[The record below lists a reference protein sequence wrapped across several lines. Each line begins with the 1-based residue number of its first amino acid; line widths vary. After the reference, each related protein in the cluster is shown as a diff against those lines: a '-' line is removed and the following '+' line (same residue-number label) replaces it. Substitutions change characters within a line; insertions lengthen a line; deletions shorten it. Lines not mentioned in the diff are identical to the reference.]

1 MGELKEQAIQAALR
15 HEQAL
20 KDAQVAAE
28 ARLAEVV
35 EDSTNSNT
43 VLTAELDEERKARKA
58 AERLIETMTTDHREY
73 DRLVMKIDALALR
86 KFLPCPFFR
95 L

>member
-1 MGELKEQAIQAALR
+1 MQAALQ
-15 HEQAL
+15 HDQAL
-20 KDAQVAAE
+20 KDAQAAAE

-43 VLTAELDEERKARKA
+43 VLTTELEEERKARKA
-58 AERLIETMTTDHREY
+58 AEHLIEVMTTDHKEY
-73 DRLVMKIDALALR
+73 DRLVMQIDALALR
-86 KFLPCPFFR
+86 KSLPCPFFH

>member
-1 MGELKEQAIQAALR
+1 MQAALQ

-20 KDAQVAAE
+20 KDARAAAE

-43 VLTAELDEERKARKA
+43 VLTTELEEERKARKA
-58 AERLIETMTTDHREY
+58 AEHLIEVMTTDHKEY
-73 DRLVMKIDALALR
+73 DRLVMQIDALALR
-86 KFLPCPFFR
+86 KSLPCPFFR